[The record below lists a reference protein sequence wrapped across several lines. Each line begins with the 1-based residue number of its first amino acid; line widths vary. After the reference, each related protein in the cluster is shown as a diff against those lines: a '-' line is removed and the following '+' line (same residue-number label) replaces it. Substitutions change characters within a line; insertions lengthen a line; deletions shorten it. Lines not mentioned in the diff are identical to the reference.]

1 MPYKWAF
8 LLLLVSASPRRLIID
23 GERTDINAYPYS
35 VALMYCKKA
44 GPGKNMACASFCS
57 GSLIAKN
64 VVLTAGHCVYDPQL
78 SWHEKDSPPVPLDHM
93 FVLLGTADWRG
104 LDSASGA
111 RLVRVSSVSNA
122 GYGRNHRYPL
132 DDDVGLAFLSE
143 CVDLIPDRIETV
155 KVSPEWIKSCT
166 EVVSVGFGR
175 HANVPADVFVH
186 DGRLRVLEGDTVHE
200 YSVCKA
206 AFSEAFSRDMQAETT
221 EGVDSELVIDKHM
234 CAGGDTM
241 GSTCF
246 GDSGGPVLA
255 ADAIVGITS
264 FGPLGVCMTS
274 PDYIARISSYADWI
288 RIEMEEKKKPI
299 CPGTNVS
306 DSFTFRPPP
315 SAISTRCASRNEW
328 QCKNSGEC
336 IAGSGLCDG
345 IINCKDGS
353 DEDSY
358 FCHFDPLDQA
368 GDPDENVYLTISGA
382 EAELDELI
390 DQSLEKEAPIVSA
403 TGSGSNSGPISVTIV
418 GILQTVD
425 RRVRTLAQ
433 PRRSEG
439 CGTSEFEKSVSDKI
453 TRCSRAL
460 QNVAE
465 RVDVERKLSN
475 RVETDPSQLEA
486 VCLSLKQCL
495 GFPSE
500 EFTEWYSELLACA
513 GEVESLKSQG
523 SYLTLCG
530 HRLEEFIAVNG
541 TRIEYADSFSQRF
554 GQPQCTEFSAIAERN
569 GWHPHTT
576 TAMYIVLLVFLI
588 NV

>member
-1 MPYKWAF
+1 
-8 LLLLVSASPRRLIID
+8 
-23 GERTDINAYPYS
+23 
-35 VALMYCKKA
+35 
-44 GPGKNMACASFCS
+44 
-57 GSLIAKN
+57 
-64 VVLTAGHCVYDPQL
+64 
-78 SWHEKDSPPVPLDHM
+78 
-93 FVLLGTADWRG
+93 
-104 LDSASGA
+104 
-111 RLVRVSSVSNA
+111 
-122 GYGRNHRYPL
+122 
-132 DDDVGLAFLSE
+132 
-143 CVDLIPDRIETV
+143 
-155 KVSPEWIKSCT
+155 
-166 EVVSVGFGR
+166 
-175 HANVPADVFVH
+175 
-186 DGRLRVLEGDTVHE
+186 
-200 YSVCKA
+200 
-206 AFSEAFSRDMQAETT
+206 
-221 EGVDSELVIDKHM
+221 
-234 CAGGDTM
+234 
-241 GSTCF
+241 
-246 GDSGGPVLA
+246 
-255 ADAIVGITS
+255 
-264 FGPLGVCMTS
+264 
-274 PDYIARISSYADWI
+274 
-288 RIEMEEKKKPI
+288 MEEKNKPI
-299 CPGTNVS
+299 CPGTKVS

-315 SAISTRCASRNEW
+315 SAISTRCTSRNEW

-336 IAGSGLCDG
+336 IAGNELCDG

-368 GDPDENVYLTISGA
+368 GDFDENVHLTISGA
-382 EAELDELI
+382 EAELDALI

-403 TGSGSNSGPISVTIV
+403 TGSGSNSDPISVTIV

-475 RVETDPSQLEA
+475 RVETDPSKLEA

-541 TRIEYADSFSQRF
+541 TRIEYADSFSRRF
-554 GQPQCTEFSAIAERN
+554 GQPQCTEVSAIAERN